1 MEFQMGNGKINL
13 DAKTLLLFI
22 KMGRYQFM
30 IIGILLYLIGAF
42 WAIIT
47 ASADPSVLQVILGI
61 VVMSPGHIS
70 VSYSNDYFDIEADRI
85 KRKTSYSGG
94 SGVLI
99 EHPELRPAAKWI
111 ALTYMSWSVL
121 TGIAFTILFSYPLWL
136 IAFILMGNLLA
147 WFYTAPPLRLAYRG
161 FGEICN
167 SIAIGF
173 FLPGMG
179 YIVANQGFSM
189 EFLYLYI
196 PLTLLGFFFVFSV
209 NLPDREGDIAAGK
222 KNMIV
227 MMGRK
232 MGFLSIGFF
241 AFFLTAYFFAL
252 YLTEWGYDVDGRV
265 LAVMALIPL
274 ALASIGVVKHPSE
287 RESAIKIAVPLV
299 SSVFLFV
306 LLMLAYLVFL
316 LIF

>member
-1 MEFQMGNGKINL
+1 MNTGKMTL
-13 DAKTLLLFI
+13 DLKTLKLII

-42 WAIIT
+42 WAMIT
-47 ASADPSVLQVILGI
+47 ADADPPAMQLILGL

-99 EHPELRPAAKWI
+99 EHPELRPVAKWI
-111 ALTYMSWSVL
+111 ALIYMSWSVL
-121 TGIAFTILFSYPLWL
+121 TGIAFTLIFSLPLWL
-136 IAFILMGNLLA
+136 MIFIVAGNLLA

-179 YIVANQGFSM
+179 FLVAKEGFSP
-189 EFLYLYI
+189 EFLYISI
-196 PLTLLGFFFVFSV
+196 PLSILGFLFVFSV
-209 NLPDREGDIAAGK
+209 NMPDREGDIAAGK

-227 MMGRK
+227 LLGRK
-232 MGFLSIGFF
+232 NGFLIIGFF
-241 AFFLTAYFFAL
+241 AFFLTAYFLAL
-252 YLTEWGYDVDGRV
+252 YITGWNYSVDGRI
-265 LAVMALIPL
+265 LGGMSLIPL
-274 ALASIGVVKHPSE
+274 ILASIGVVKHPKD
-287 RESAIKIAVPLV
+287 REKAIKVAVPLV

-306 LLMLAYLVFL
+306 LLMLGYLVFL
-316 LIF
+316 LVF